1 MSTNMQD
8 RPARPGRS
16 KPVPA
21 PDAGVDPIDY
31 KPATSEPQP
40 TPTTSTRE
48 SAPAEGKGARSVP
61 AAAPTPQA
69 STQAAPAASAPA
81 ASGGREQTVQ
91 LSSRVSPQIAQ
102 LIDAAAA
109 RTGRSK
115 RELIEAA
122 IAAAPWL

>member
-1 MSTNMQD
+1 MSMQD
-8 RPARPGRS
+8 RPARPPRT

-21 PDAGVDPIDY
+21 SDAGVDPIDY
-31 KPATSEPQP
+31 KPTAPEPQP
-40 TPTTSTRE
+40 TPATPTSE
-48 SAPAEGKGARSVP
+48 STPAEGKGTQSVP
-61 AAAPTPQA
+61 AAAPTPPA
-69 STQAAPAASAPA
+69 STPTAAAAPVSAASN
-81 ASGGREQTVQ
+81 GREQTVQ

-102 LIDAAAA
+102 LVDAAAV